1 MAKTLQE
8 QAQAARLRRQIA
20 EDKAAVASAKARV
33 AHAGAATRATLHLAN
48 SMIGP
53 GGSAAASPQA
63 HYQTNLSRGGFNR
76 PGGRVHGTGGAQWT
90 NATGADLEGLRDQC
104 RALTRDYQ
112 VARAIVKTHAA
123 MVVGDGAIIRSTSKD
138 DEWNAE
144 ADRLFNQWAEGYGGD
159 LLGTVDVEGRRTLWE
174 ICAQIP
180 VEWDEAGD
188 LLIVRLGEGS
198 EAPGTL
204 QLIEA
209 ERLGGSRMD
218 LMRRAAGSVQSANQT
233 IDGIERSPQGRT
245 IRYHV
250 SDWDASG
257 YSKKMATVPIDAG
270 DCMFLINPT
279 DDRVGRVR
287 GEPGLQALVGPI
299 ERLEN
304 YRERHAIAALIATM
318 FGLIVTSN
326 NPADLQSG
334 QQSTDSNQPNDGG
347 PGSMKLDAGGIYNA
361 PAGTTIAQVKPEA
374 PNTNYREYVTF
385 EVMLAAAD
393 MGVPYSFALFDAS
406 EVSYISARAM
416 GAVAMRRFDAQQAS
430 IARFVRWVRSWKIR
444 QWMAEG
450 LLTELDDYERA
461 DVNLPP
467 APVFDMGAE
476 VRAMRTAIEGNLMS
490 EDQACQLLGTGTAVD
505 VAKAR
510 SVEVQ
515 RSKELG
521 IEPSPMMPGNPRTG
535 EPTKAGVAEAA
546 AADGGEEPKPGEE
559 KTGAGSP

>member
-1 MAKTLQE
+1 MADLTA
-8 QAQAARLRRQIA
+8 QAQKSRLQREIA
-20 EDKAAVASAKARV
+20 ENRAAAAAAKAR
-33 AHAGAATRATLHLAN
+33 AKHAAVATRATLHLAN
-48 SMIGP
+48 SMLNP
-53 GGSAAASPQA
+53 GGSAAVSPQA
-63 HYQTNLSRGGFNR
+63 HYQTNLSRGGMNR

-90 NATGADLEGLRDQC
+90 NATGQDLESLRDQC

-123 MVVGDGAIIRSTSKD
+123 MVVGDGAVVRSTTKD
-138 DEWNAE
+138 EAWNAE
-144 ADRLFNQWAEGYGGD
+144 ADRLFNQWAEGYGGE
-159 LLGTVDVEGRRTLWE
+159 LLGPVDVEERRTLWE
-174 ICAQIP
+174 ICSGI
-180 VEWDEAGD
+180 VTEWDEAGD
-188 LLIVRLGEGS
+188 VLAARLGEGS
-198 EAPGTL
+198 ERPGTL

-218 LMRRAAGSVQSANQT
+218 LMRRNAGTAQSVNRI
-233 IDGIERSPQGRT
+233 IDGVERSPQGRPL
-245 IRYHV
+245 RYWV

-257 YSKKMATVPIDAG
+257 YSKTTSTIPFPADE
-270 DCMFLINPT
+270 CLLLINPT
-279 DDRVGRVR
+279 DDRIGRVR
-287 GEPGLQALVGPI
+287 GEPGLQAMVGPI

-326 NPADLQSG
+326 NPADLQAG
-334 QQSTDSNQPNDGG
+334 MHGTDSNQPNDGG

-361 PAGTTIAQVKPEA
+361 PAGTTVAQVKPEA

-393 MGVPYSFALFDAS
+393 LGVPYSFALFDAS

-430 IARFVRWVRSWKIR
+430 IARFVRWVRSWKVD
-444 QWMAEG
+444 QWIKEG
-450 LLTELDDYERA
+450 LLTSNEQFERC

-510 SVEVQ
+510 SAEVK
-515 RSKELG
+515 RSKDLG

-535 EPTKAGVAEAA
+535 EPTKAAA
-546 AADGGEEPKPGEE
+546 AGGGEDPPPPESGNQ
-559 KTGAGSP
+559 